1 MKVLLFNGSPHKAGC
16 TFTALS
22 EVAKSLEA
30 AGIETEILQIGSR
43 AFRGCVGCRG
53 CKNGNG
59 CVFGKDDGLNEI
71 LARCEEANGFVF
83 GSPVYYASPNG
94 AMLSFM
100 DRLFYAGAKALAH
113 KPGACV
119 TSARRAGTTASLDVL
134 SKYLT
139 INQMPLV
146 SSIYWPMVHGNTAEE
161 ARQDPEGMQ
170 SMPTLGRNPAWP
182 LQCIAAGAAAG
193 VAFPADEPALRTNF
207 IR

>member
-1 MKVLLFNGSPHKAGC
+1 MNVLLINGSPHKNGC

-139 INQMPLV
+139 INQMPVV
-146 SSIYWPMVHGNTAEE
+146 SSIYWPMVHGSNPEQVL
-161 ARQDPEGMQ
+161 QDQEGCAVMRE
-170 SMPTLGRNPAWP
+170 LGRNMAWL

-193 VAFPADEPALRTNF
+193 VAIPADEPAQRTNF

>member
-139 INQMPLV
+139 INQMPVV
-146 SSIYWPMVHGNTAEE
+146 SSTYWPMVHGNTAEE
-161 ARQDPEGMQ
+161 ARQDLEGMQ
-170 SMPTLGRNPAWP
+170 IMRTLGRNMAWL

-193 VAFPADEPALRTNF
+193 VAIPADEPAQRTNF